1 MYLNQMMEIIASWF
15 MKQTIVSFREDLED
29 EPGNFSYEWLKV
41 GLKFES
47 EEKALQMVED
57 LSYRNKVALVKAVD
71 ILKKD

>member
-1 MYLNQMMEIIASWF
+1 MYLNQMMEIVASWF
-15 MKQTIVSFREDLED
+15 MEQTIVSFQEDLED
-29 EPGNFSYEWLKV
+29 APGNFSYEWLNV

-71 ILKKD
+71 IL